1 MLNHK
6 KLYRLYRE
14 ERLMDRKRG
23 GRKRAI
29 GTRAPM
35 ALSQGPNQ
43 RWSLDYV
50 SDALACGRKFRVLA
64 A

>member
-14 ERLMDRKRG
+14 ERLMVRKRGG

-35 ALSQGPNQ
+35 ALSQPPNQ
-43 RWSLDYV
+43 R
-50 SDALACGRKFRVLA
+50 
-64 A
+64 